1 VTGSAEEVLGVL
13 RQCLDEGSS
22 VEIDGLGVFRR
33 RNGVYEFLPRQGP
46 HIFVAYVQ
54 EDAEAAVRLY
64 ETLLAQ
70 GFDPWLDRKKL
81 LPGQNWPRAIEQAIQ
96 VSDFFVA
103 CLSRKAVR
111 KRGQFQAELRYALDC
126 ARRLPLDQAYFIPV
140 RLEECPVPVRITRE
154 IQYVDLFPDWDRGIR
169 RLIAALRTPNEPSSA
184 LLLTGHQ
191 LTDVGRPLSL
201 RL

>member
-1 VTGSAEEVLGVL
+1 MTGSAEEVLGVL

>member
-1 VTGSAEEVLGVL
+1 VTASAEDVLVVL

-54 EDAEAAVRLY
+54 EDAEAALRLY
-64 ETLLAQ
+64 GALLAHN
-70 GFDPWLDRKKL
+70 FDPWLDRKKL
-81 LPGQNWPRAIEQAIQ
+81 LPGQNWPRAIEQAIH

-126 ARRLPLDQAYFIPV
+126 ARRLPLDQTYFVPV

-154 IQYVDLFPDWDRGIR
+154 IQYVDLFPDWDKGIR
-169 RLIAALRTPNEPSSA
+169 RLLAALKTPN
-184 LLLTGHQ
+184 LLPTGQQ
-191 LTDVGRPLSL
+191 LAGVGRPLSL